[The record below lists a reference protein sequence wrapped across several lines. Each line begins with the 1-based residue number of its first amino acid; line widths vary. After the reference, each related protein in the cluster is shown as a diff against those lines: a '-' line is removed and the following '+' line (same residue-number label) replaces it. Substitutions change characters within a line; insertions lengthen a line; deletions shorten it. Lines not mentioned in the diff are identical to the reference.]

1 MQHLQP
7 PIIPPQVLR
16 LAIAKFSH
24 TTTAIDHV
32 GPLTWNHVPGNGDLA
47 CIFEKFLDSGS
58 VPSRMIQK
66 VVRGDGI
73 LEQLDLVFFTRMAGM
88 QARLIPPP
96 RSHFAV
102 VVKSPCLAIKY
113 PHGETHIRRFQI
125 KFTTE
130 RDYFMALTLLGEINC
145 PLTEGKIPVPAIQRL
160 PSVSSWT
167 SGHLSSIAPRT
178 ANTAATST
186 SSNGVHFYP
195 TGALG
200 SGRTTPIRASSPAST
215 ISHPVSRLGPV
226 PALNLPSQSMGP
238 VDLSQPLHASA
249 LAHISNQEPEPRS
262 SQLSTISAIHDVDQ
276 LNQMLPPKRDLPFS
290 KPTARKPHAASLS
303 RAAQKHPQSAPPPI
317 SQPTRPNKDP
327 EPHPPHLEVEPNDHY
342 NLPDPDSQLLSQ
354 TNACPEASQPLLL
367 YEEPPASQNTAPVCE
382 SAEQISQV
390 PSVQDTSQTQNKQTN
405 LNCNHNPASNPND
418 EAPTMTEDHLVRYLS
433 SPTAERIAFLENWMS
448 ELIDDDSFMTLCEDV
463 DGTWRRFA
471 FGQRQ

>member
-1 MQHLQP
+1 MQYLQP
-7 PIIPPQVLR
+7 PIPPQVLR
-16 LAIAKFSH
+16 LPIAKFSH
-24 TTTAIDHV
+24 TTTAVDHV

-58 VPSRMIQK
+58 MPSRLIQK

-73 LEQLDLVFFTRMAGM
+73 LEQLDLVFFTRMVGM
-88 QARLIPPP
+88 QAQLIPPP

-102 VVKSPCLAIKY
+102 VVKSPCLAVKY

-145 PLTEGKIPVPAIQRL
+145 PLTEGKIPVPAMQRF

-167 SGHLSSIAPRT
+167 SGQLSSIVPRT
-178 ANTAATST
+178 TKTASTST
-186 SSNGVHFYP
+186 GGNGVHFYP

-200 SGRTTPIRASSPAST
+200 SGKTTPIRASSPASI
-215 ISHPVSRLGPV
+215 ISHPTSRLGPV
-226 PALNLPSQSMGP
+226 PAFNPPYRSMEP

-249 LAHISNQEPEPRS
+249 LPYTSNKEPDLPS
-262 SQLSTISAIHDVDQ
+262 SQLSTTSAIHDVDQ

-290 KPTARKPHAASLS
+290 KSTTRKLQAASLT
-303 RAAQKHPQSAPPPI
+303 RTAQKHPQSAPSPS
-317 SQPTRPNKDP
+317 SQHTEPTKDTQP
-327 EPHPPHLEVEPNDHY
+327 DAQPLVVEPNTCSA
-342 NLPDPDSQLLSQ
+342 LPDSDSQVLSQ

-367 YEEPPASQNTAPVCE
+367 YEEPTTSQQTAPVCE
-382 SAEQISQV
+382 FTEQTPQV
-390 PSVQDTSQTQNKQTN
+390 PRVQNTSHSQDNLTN
-405 LNCNHNPASNPND
+405 SNDNDNPASNSNNK
-418 EAPTMTEDHLVRYLS
+418 APGPTEDHLAQYLS
-433 SPTAERIAFLENWMS
+433 SPTAERITFLENWMC
-448 ELIDDDSFMTLCEDV
+448 ELIDDDNFMTLCEDV

-471 FGQRQ
+471 FGRSER

>member
-7 PIIPPQVLR
+7 PIPPQVLR
-16 LAIAKFSH
+16 LAIAKFSY

-47 CIFEKFLDSGS
+47 CVFERFLDTRTI
-58 VPSRMIQK
+58 PSRMIQK

-88 QARLIPPP
+88 QAQLIPSP
-96 RSHFAV
+96 RPHFAV
-102 VVKSPCLAIKY
+102 VVKSPCLAVKY

-130 RDYFMALTLLGEINC
+130 RDYFTALALLGEINC
-145 PLTEGKIPVPAIQRL
+145 PLTEGKIPVPAIQRF

-178 ANTAATST
+178 TNTAATST
-186 SSNGVHFYP
+186 GSNGVHFYP

-215 ISHPVSRLGPV
+215 LSHPVSRLGPV
-226 PALNLPSQSMGP
+226 PGLNPPLQSMEP
-238 VDLSQPLHASA
+238 VDLFQSLHASS
-249 LAHISNQEPEPRS
+249 LAHTSNKEPEPPS

-290 KPTARKPHAASLS
+290 KPTARKPRAASLTQT
-303 RAAQKHPQSAPPPI
+303 AQKHPQLAPSPI
-317 SQPTRPNKDP
+317 FQPTEPAKNP
-327 EPHPPHLEVEPNDHY
+327 EPCPHRLMVEPNACSV
-342 NLPDPDSQLLSQ
+342 LPDSDSQPLSQ
-354 TNACPEASQPLLL
+354 TNPCPEASQPLLL
-367 YEEPPASQNTAPVCE
+367 YEEPPASQNTAPICE
-382 SAEQISQV
+382 TTEQTSQV
-390 PSVQDTSQTQNKQTN
+390 PSVQNTSHTQNNLTN
-405 LNCNHNPASNPND
+405 SNSTHIPASMPND
-418 EAPTMTEDHLVRYLS
+418 KAPTRTEDLLAQYLS
-433 SPTAERIAFLENWMS
+433 SPTAERIAFLEKWMC
-448 ELIDDDSFMTLCEDV
+448 ELIDDDNFMALCEDV

-471 FGQRQ
+471 FGQKQ

>member
-7 PIIPPQVLR
+7 PIPPQVLR
-16 LAIAKFSH
+16 LPIAKFSH

-58 VPSRMIQK
+58 MPSRMIQK

-73 LEQLDLVFFTRMAGM
+73 LEQLDLIFFTRMAGM
-88 QARLIPPP
+88 QAQLIPPP

-102 VVKSPCLAIKY
+102 VVKSPCLAVKY

-130 RDYFMALTLLGEINC
+130 RDYFVALTLLGEINC
-145 PLTEGKIPVPAIQRL
+145 PLTEGKIPVPAIQRF

-167 SGHLSSIAPRT
+167 SGQLSSIASRT
-178 ANTAATST
+178 TNTASTST
-186 SSNGVHFYP
+186 GGNGVHFYP
-195 TGALG
+195 TGTLG

-215 ISHPVSRLGPV
+215 ISHPTSRLGPA
-226 PALNLPSQSMGP
+226 PAFNPPCFGMEP
-238 VDLSQPLHASA
+238 VDLSQPPHASA
-249 LAHISNQEPEPRS
+249 LPHTLNKESDPPS

-290 KPTARKPHAASLS
+290 KPTTRKPQAARLTQT
-303 RAAQKHPQSAPPPI
+303 AQKHPQSAPSPS
-317 SQPTRPNKDP
+317 SQHNEPTKNPQPDP
-327 EPHPPHLEVEPNDHY
+327 QPLVVEPNTY
-342 NLPDPDSQLLSQ
+342 YALPDSDSQLLSQ
-354 TNACPEASQPLLL
+354 TSACPEASQPLLL
-367 YEEPPASQNTAPVCE
+367 YEEPTASQKTPPVCE
-382 SAEQISQV
+382 STEQTPQV
-390 PSVQDTSQTQNKQTN
+390 PCVQSTSHTQDSLTNSNSKDNPVSKPNNK
-405 LNCNHNPASNPND
+405 
-418 EAPTMTEDHLVRYLS
+418 APGPTEDHLAQYLS
-433 SPTAERIAFLENWMS
+433 SPTAERIAFLENWMC